1 MYTMQQVIDANRAA
15 GHHWFDWSTMRFFRT
30 RLCPN
35 TVKGLP
41 DGGALF
47 VTSECGPDRVRR
59 YSVRRAHPRGAVST
73 IGGFQAYATRAQAF
87 AALRNIHA
95 LESAVA
101 S

>member
-1 MYTMQQVIDANRAA
+1 MHTMQQVIDANKAA
-15 GHHWFDWSTMRFFRT
+15 GHHWFERPTMRFLRT

-59 YSVRRAHPRGAVST
+59 YSVRRALPTGGIDTVGA
-73 IGGFQAYATRAQAF
+73 FQAYATRS
-87 AALRNIHA
+87 AALVALCRLHA
-95 LESAVA
+95 GWKAVA